1 MWTVL
6 FQNKSALF
14 QMGLID
20 SKKISRLFS
29 VKKKNGKEGYKTENI
44 FSPSICW
51 KMQGLLNIM
60 KVLTENCC
68 VLLCIICTSDKLHA
82 VKIIVPWK

>member
-14 QMGLID
+14 QVGLID

-29 VKKKNGKEGYKTENI
+29 PGKREKKGQNGEYL
-44 FSPSICW
+44 FPL
-51 KMQGLLNIM
+51 QF
-60 KVLTENCC
+60 V
-68 VLLCIICTSDKLHA
+68 
-82 VKIIVPWK
+82 

>member
-14 QMGLID
+14 QVGLID

-29 VKKKNGKEGYKTENI
+29 PGKREKKGTKWRIFISSLICLKNAKSSEYYESFN
-44 FSPSICW
+44 W
-51 KMQGLLNIM
+51 KLLYVIM
-60 KVLTENCC
+60 YN
-68 VLLCIICTSDKLHA
+68 LHL
-82 VKIIVPWK
+82 W